1 MVGFRSGAAWFA
13 QHGCFLARQLMIA
26 KRPEGFTTSLAERSS
41 RERSATPWKAP
52 PENEIDRLG
61 PKSPD
66 IVSITHDEIT
76 GLYAAFPQ
84 AMACRLSIAMTWHAS
99 FAIWRVNPTIA

>member
-1 MVGFRSGAAWFA
+1 VESAA
-13 QHGCFLARQLMIA
+13 R
-26 KRPEGFTTSLAERSS
+26 K
-41 RERSATPWKAP
+41 
-52 PENEIDRLG
+52 NEIDRLG
-61 PKSPD
+61 RKTPH

-99 FAIWRVNPTIA
+99 FAIWSVNPTIA